1 MSDLIGSTYE
11 VMEEIGSG
19 GSGNVYL
26 AKHLRL
32 GKKVVL
38 KAYNQKINARPERL
52 SREVDVL
59 KELNHPY
66 IPRV

>member
-26 AKHLRL
+26 AKHIRL
-32 GKKVVL
+32 G
-38 KAYNQKINARPERL
+38 
-52 SREVDVL
+52 
-59 KELNHPY
+59 
-66 IPRV
+66 